1 MKLFTQ
7 LALVTAIATSGS
19 AFAMQTMDDSAL
31 SSTTG
36 QDGITILIA
45 PPVNTTPG
53 LTQTHGL
60 VIGAAV
66 LHDKDGIGGANSGGA
81 IILGDASQAN
91 AANAATTQMGIYGSS
106 PIVVGIDVSG
116 GGAAGA
122 VSGAAPVLNVNVG
135 LPSDLLIRTGT
146 ISIDG
151 SNRGAIA
158 TGAAGATVANAAVGG
173 TTGNAI
179 KILDS
184 LDIAMGGASLNIQ
197 LGNTPQGAMIKASGS
212 ITGGLSI
219 SGLKLHDGNTAL
231 GPLGGDLGV
240 GVITIKDTGGANLTL
255 GASIDVVSDVGT
267 AMGGASTPGGLVVT
281 STSAVG
287 TNIMLQNVTLGS
299 ATSTLGDLELIN
311 VQTAGTKIAIM
322 GH

>member
-66 LHDKDGIGGANSGGA
+66 LHDKDGIAGTDSGGA

-91 AANAATTQMGIYGSS
+91 AANAATTKMGIYGSS
-106 PIVVGIDVSG
+106 PIVVALDVSG
-116 GGAAGA
+116 GGATAGA
-122 VSGAAPVLNVNVG
+122 VSGAAPVLNVNVT

-158 TGAAGATVANAAVGG
+158 TGAAGATVANAAV
-173 TTGNAI
+173 
-179 KILDS
+179 
-184 LDIAMGGASLNIQ
+184 
-197 LGNTPQGAMIKASGS
+197 
-212 ITGGLSI
+212 
-219 SGLKLHDGNTAL
+219 
-231 GPLGGDLGV
+231 
-240 GVITIKDTGGANLTL
+240 
-255 GASIDVVSDVGT
+255 VVL
-267 AMGGASTPGGLVVT
+267 LVMPSRSWTVWT
-281 STSAVG
+281 SQWA
-287 TNIMLQNVTLGS
+287 
-299 ATSTLGDLELIN
+299 AP
-311 VQTAGTKIAIM
+311 A
-322 GH
+322 